1 MLLVG
6 IPWQEYN
13 LPAMSLPLQS
23 RYQQALDYIY
33 SFVDFSRTHQQN
45 LAPENF
51 DLGRMRALL
60 ARLGDP
66 QAAYPSLH
74 IAGSKGK
81 GSVSAFCAAALQA
94 GGYAVGLYTS
104 PHLKDYE
111 ERIQVNGEA
120 IPREALVELVEAIR
134 PHVAAIPRLTTF
146 EITTALAFWYFA
158 RRGVDVA
165 VIEVGLGGRLDATNV
180 IAPAVTVITTL
191 LLEHTAIL
199 GDTLPQI
206 AAEKGG
212 IIKPGVPLVVAPQP
226 DSALEVLKALAAER
240 GAPLYRL
247 GVDYEFR
254 PLTASLDG
262 QSFQVWPRDS
272 VAASQTLTIPL
283 LGAHQVENAA
293 LAYAALDLVDRHAG
307 LRLSPQAVRWGFA
320 HTAWPARFEVLR
332 RQPPLVVDAAHTPGA
347 VRRLQETLDAFFPH
361 QPIWLVLGVSED
373 KDVAG
378 MLAAFPP
385 RLERVYCTRAAHP
398 RAMVAEELAAQARRA
413 GFAADALA
421 PVSAALFAALADAPA
436 DALVLVTG
444 SVFVAASARIAWLE
458 QERITE

>member
-1 MLLVG
+1 
-6 IPWQEYN
+6 
-13 LPAMSLPLQS
+13 MSFPLQT

-33 SFVDFSRTHQQN
+33 SYVDFSRTHQQN

-51 DLGRMRALL
+51 DLRRMRALL

-66 QAAYPSLH
+66 QADYPALH

-94 GGYAVGLYTS
+94 QGYLVGLYTS

-111 ERIQVNGEA
+111 ERIQVDGEP
-120 IPREALVELVEAIR
+120 IPRGDLVELVEAIK

-180 IAPAVTVITTL
+180 ISPAVTVITAL

-212 IIKPGVPLVVAPQP
+212 IIKPGVPLVLAPQP
-226 DSALEVLKALAAER
+226 DSALEVLTALAAER
-240 GAPLYRL
+240 VAPLYRL
-247 GVDYEFR
+247 GAEYGFR

-262 QSFQVWPRDS
+262 QTFQVWREDFADAP
-272 VAASQTLTIPL
+272 QTLAIPL

-293 LAYAALDLVDRHAG
+293 LAYAALDLAGRHAG
-307 LRLSPQAVRWGFA
+307 LRISSQAIRQGFA
-320 HTAWPARFEVLR
+320 RTAWPARFEVLR

-347 VRRLQETLDAFFPH
+347 VRRLRETLDAFFPDR
-361 QPIWLVLGVSED
+361 PIWLVLGVSED
-373 KDVAG
+373 KDVPG
-378 MLAAFPP
+378 ILAAFPP
-385 RLERVYCTRAAHP
+385 RLEQVYCTRADHP
-398 RAMVAEELAAQARRA
+398 RAMDAEELAGQARAA
-413 GFAADALA
+413 GWSASAIY
-421 PVSAALFAALADAPA
+421 PVGAALFTALAEAPPE
-436 DALVLVTG
+436 ALVLVTG
-444 SVFVAASARIAWLE
+444 SIFVAASARIAWLE